1 VAVKLLLL
9 LQHKHEVVPKT
20 ALHHHPVHS
29 TRQIDVGGQEDDIFA
44 LQGCDTFVHLHQV
57 RHHLFKAAL
66 PLAASTRARTRVRSK
81 LASLLMINLL
91 SMEEGDSAA
100 AAGVLAGEH
109 YCGSHLLHSEVPN
122 VPSKLASAGGAA
134 GELRPTV
141 GADKVARVAL
151 KYWGEDIVEA
161 NRTLE

>member
-9 LQHKHEVVPKT
+9 LQHKHEVVPET

-29 TRQIDVGGQEDDIFA
+29 TRKIDVSGQEDNIFA
-44 LQGCDTFVHLHQV
+44 LQRRDGLVHLHQV

-81 LASLLMINLL
+81 LACLLMIHLL
-91 SMEEGDSAA
+91 SVKEGHRAA
-100 AAGVLAGEH
+100 ATGVLAGEH
-109 YCGSHLLHSEVPN
+109 YCGGHLLHGEVSD

-134 GELRPTV
+134 GELRSAV
-141 GADKVARVAL
+141 
-151 KYWGEDIVEA
+151 
-161 NRTLE
+161 